1 MDIRGARLGDPTP
14 LVPMNA
20 HPDITK
26 ALSEAVT
33 FSFTAAHMYHSMA
46 WFFCQPGVGL
56 DGIGAHFKLAATI
69 CSTDGCKSAWVRR
82 GEERGQGETEEPS
95 RLSLHS
101 LRHAHALAQHALS
114 LRFYSPIAA
123 DLIIKTGGMPRLGA
137 IPAPP
142 HDWHAEDQPDVLHC
156 FELALALTKVEY
168 GATHRLFGLAIKHGN
183 PHLVDFAGNAARAL
197 GEKVRAAAL
206 YVSHLKAISPPPGKT
221 GDDVDLAASIA
232 KAAAMKAFDRI
243 LAVEDAPLVA
253 AAAAEAALPLHL
265 QGFAK
270 ERSMVAQAMDA
281 YRGFGGD
288 MAAQRALVLSKM
300 NT

>member
-1 MDIRGARLGDPTP
+1 
-14 LVPMNA
+14 
-20 HPDITK
+20 
-26 ALSEAVT
+26 
-33 FSFTAAHMYHSMA
+33 
-46 WFFCQPGVGL
+46 
-56 DGIGAHFKLAATI
+56 
-69 CSTDGCKSAWVRR
+69 
-82 GEERGQGETEEPS
+82 
-95 RLSLHS
+95 
-101 LRHAHALAQHALS
+101 
-114 LRFYSPIAA
+114 
-123 DLIIKTGGMPRLGA
+123 
-137 IPAPP
+137 
-142 HDWHAEDQPDVLHC
+142 VLHC

-221 GDDVDLAASIA
+221 GEDVDLAASIA

>member
-1 MDIRGARLGDPTP
+1 MRLRADTRARVRGPQLRALIIIHPTTTPRSLSTTKGTSAAAHASTLGLPDFPHHDEVEKVFVDIRGARLGDPTP

-101 LRHAHALAQHALS
+101 LRHALAHTCPLS
-114 LRFYSPIAA
+114 LSISIPPQRPI
-123 DLIIKTGGMPRLGA
+123 
-137 IPAPP
+137 
-142 HDWHAEDQPDVLHC
+142 
-156 FELALALTKVEY
+156 
-168 GATHRLFGLAIKHGN
+168 
-183 PHLVDFAGNAARAL
+183 
-197 GEKVRAAAL
+197 
-206 YVSHLKAISPPPGKT
+206 
-221 GDDVDLAASIA
+221 
-232 KAAAMKAFDRI
+232 
-243 LAVEDAPLVA
+243 
-253 AAAAEAALPLHL
+253 
-265 QGFAK
+265 
-270 ERSMVAQAMDA
+270 
-281 YRGFGGD
+281 
-288 MAAQRALVLSKM
+288 
-300 NT
+300 